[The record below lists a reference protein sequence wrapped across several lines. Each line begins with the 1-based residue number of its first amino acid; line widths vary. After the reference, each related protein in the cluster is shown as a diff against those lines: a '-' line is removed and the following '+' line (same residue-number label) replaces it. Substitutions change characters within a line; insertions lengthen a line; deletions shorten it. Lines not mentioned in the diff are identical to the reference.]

1 MDKYINCII
10 CGSRDYRVLFRENQA
25 QIHQIVQ
32 CAGCGLMY
40 ANPQKNTFSE
50 TYSYCTDDSL
60 PSLTSDDQI
69 IQQAHQKILDYKEIV
84 KQVNKKK
91 PGKGRI
97 LEIGAST
104 GILLN
109 EFRTAG
115 WEVEGL
121 EPHQRAARYAKERF
135 GIQMIQKPLEDS
147 LFDNGAFDAVI
158 MLHVI
163 EHLHDPNAGVV
174 AVSRLLKDNGLLVV
188 ETPTYDTFMYKVF
201 GRRERS
207 ISCHQHMFFFTC
219 ETLKKLL
226 EKNGLKVIR
235 QEKVGRTLTIDRFLW
250 NVGVMSKNNVIKRVL
265 SKLSKMAHLHKVS
278 IYLNLRDMQRIYCTR
293 VST

>member
-10 CGSRDYRVLFRENQA
+10 CGSRDYKVLFRENDA

-32 CAGCGLMY
+32 CTGCGLMY
-40 ANPQKNTFSE
+40 ANPQKETFSE
-50 TYSYCTDDSL
+50 AYSYCTDDSL
-60 PSLTSDDQI
+60 PPLTSDDQT

-84 KQVNKKK
+84 KQVNKEK
-91 PGKGRI
+91 PSKGRI

-109 EFRTAG
+109 EFRNAG

-121 EPHQRAARYAKERF
+121 EPDQRTVKYAKEKF
-135 GIQMIQKPLEDS
+135 GIQMLQKPLEDIPFES
-147 LFDNGAFDAVI
+147 RSFDVII

-163 EHLHDPNAGVV
+163 EHLYEPHTGIAIIY
-174 AVSRLLKDNGLLVV
+174 RLLKDNGLLVI
-188 ETPTYDTFMYKVF
+188 ETPTYDTFMYRVF

-207 ISCHQHMFFFTC
+207 ISCHQHMFFFTLD
-219 ETLKKLL
+219 TLKNLV
-226 EKNGLKVIR
+226 EKNGLKVIG

-265 SKLSKMAHLHKVS
+265 SKLSEMFHLHKVS
-278 IYLNLRDMQRIYCTR
+278 IYLNLRDMQRVYCTK